1 MTKKKRGGDAATS
14 HKAAK
19 FTPSPSE
26 KPLMPNLTA
35 ALTAKETP
43 APELISPPIDIVAVM
58 QDETLYDSRPHGMY
72 KMAEHMGIDITIN
85 NHTVLKKAAACLG
98 TVFRVISN
106 DLTDKSILWP
116 MAKSIASDLESIIS
130 TTNHVLTELPRPR
143 LAAKHLIWHSIYTS
157 ILTMALARHT
167 PGLPCS
173 IQELGAAALL
183 HDIGKLMV
191 PDFFNSAPQ
200 ENNADYQEHV
210 IHSVDLARKL
220 EAPDIV
226 VTAILQHHEK
236 LDGKGFPN
244 RITGSKMLLISQ
256 MIAIANIFEQARFGQ
271 LLPTGEIVST
281 IPIGIP
287 QLLEGYRG
295 AFDDAL
301 LKKMAGIVGFYPNG
315 SIVELSDRSVCKV
328 IQQNDGYP
336 LNPKVNVI
344 VDANGNHQTSAIVDL
359 SQTSTHSIIKI
370 ISYPISNQPTGSN

>member
-98 TVFRVISN
+98 TVFRVIGN
-106 DLTDKSILWP
+106 DLTDKSMLWP
-116 MAKSIASDLESIIS
+116 MTKSIACELETITS
-130 TTNHVLTELPRPR
+130 TTKTVFTELPRPR
-143 LAAKHLIWHSIYTS
+143 LAAKSLVWHSIYTS
-157 ILTMALARHT
+157 VLTMALARDI

-173 IQELGAAALL
+173 IQEIGAAALL
-183 HDIGKLMV
+183 HDVGKVLM
-191 PDFFNSAPQ
+191 PGFFDSRNQ
-200 ENNADYQEHV
+200 ADNTAYREHV
-210 IHSVDLARKL
+210 IRSVELAQKI

-236 LDGKGFPN
+236 LDGKGYPN
-244 RITGSKMLLISQ
+244 QITGSQMLLISQ
-256 MIAIANIFEQARFGQ
+256 LLAIGNIFEQAHTSK
-271 LLPTGEIVST
+271 LLPSGEVEPT
-281 IPIGIP
+281 IPIGLS
-287 QLLEGYRG
+287 QFLEGHRG

-301 LKKMAGIVGFYPNG
+301 LEKMAGFVGFYPNG

-328 IQQNDGYP
+328 IQQNDDYP
-336 LNPKVNVI
+336 LHPKIVMI
-344 VDANGNHQTSAIVDL
+344 VDETGNHPSPPQIIDLQQTATL
-359 SQTSTHSIIKI
+359 SITKL
-370 ISYPISNQPTGSN
+370 ISRPPHPTV